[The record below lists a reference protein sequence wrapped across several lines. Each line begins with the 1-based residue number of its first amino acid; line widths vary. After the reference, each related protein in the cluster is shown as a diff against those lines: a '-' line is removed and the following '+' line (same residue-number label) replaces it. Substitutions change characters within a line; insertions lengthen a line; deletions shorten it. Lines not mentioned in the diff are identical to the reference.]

1 VGVLEALGIGVAL
14 GLAAGLTPGPMLAL
28 VLSASLQG
36 GFAAGAR
43 VAAAPLLS
51 DLPVVPLCVLVLD
64 GLPAHVVA
72 ALAIAG
78 GAFVAVLGVR
88 SLRAPAPA
96 GATAR
101 PVGARDVGRAVLVNL
116 ANPHPWIFWIS
127 VGGPVLL
134 RAAGV
139 STAAAVAFVAGFY
152 GLLVGTKLVLAGA
165 TAAGRR
171 RLLAGRGL
179 RIAMRVAALL
189 LVGAG
194 ILLIAE
200 GIAELSG

>member
-1 VGVLEALGIGVAL
+1 LWAVLEALGIGVAL
-14 GLAAGLTPGPMLAL
+14 GLAAGLTPGPMLGL

-64 GLPAHVVA
+64 GLPARVVA
-72 ALAIAG
+72 AIAIAG
-78 GAFVAVLGVR
+78 GALVAVLGIQ
-88 SLRAPAPA
+88 SLRAPALDSA
-96 GATAR
+96 AVR
-101 PVGARDVGRAVLVNL
+101 PVGLRDVGRAVLVNL

-139 STAAAVAFVAGFY
+139 STMAAVAFVAGFY
-152 GLLVGTKLVLAGA
+152 GLLVGTKLVLAAA

-171 RLLAGRGL
+171 RLLAGCGL
-179 RIAMRVAALL
+179 RIAMRLAALL
-189 LVGAG
+189 LIGAG
-194 ILLIAE
+194 VLLISE
-200 GIAELSG
+200 GIGAV

>member
-1 VGVLEALGIGVAL
+1 MLEALGIGVAL
-14 GLAAGLTPGPMLAL
+14 GLAAGLTPGPMLGL

-72 ALAIAG
+72 AIAIAG
-78 GAFVAVLGVR
+78 GALVAVLGVQ
-88 SLRAPAPA
+88 SLRAPLVL
-96 GATAR
+96 GAAAR
-101 PVGARDVGRAVLVNL
+101 PVGTRDVGRAVLVNL

-139 STAAAVAFVAGFY
+139 STWAAVAFVVGFY
-152 GLLVGTKLVLAGA
+152 GLLVGTKLVLAAA
-165 TAAGRR
+165 TAIGRR

-179 RIAMRVAALL
+179 HVAVRGAAALL
-189 LVGAG
+189 VAAG
-194 ILLIAE
+194 ILLIGE
-200 GIAELSG
+200 GIAAL

>member
-1 VGVLEALGIGVAL
+1 LWAVLEALGIGVAL
-14 GLAAGLTPGPMLAL
+14 GLAAGLAPGPMVAL

-43 VAAAPLLS
+43 VALAPLLS

-64 GLPAHVVA
+64 GLPTRAVA
-72 ALAIAG
+72 AIAIGG
-78 GAFVAVLGVR
+78 GAFVGVLGVR
-88 SLRAPAPA
+88 ALRAPVPVAA
-96 GATAR
+96 AR

-116 ANPHPWIFWIS
+116 ANPHPWIFWIG

-139 STAAAVAFVAGFY
+139 STGAAVAFVAGFY
-152 GLLVGTKLVLAGA
+152 GLLVGTKLVLAAA
-165 TAAGRR
+165 TAIGRR

-179 RIAMRVAALL
+179 PLAMRLAA
-189 LVGAG
+189 V
-194 ILLIAE
+194 LLIAAGVVLIVE
-200 GIAELSG
+200 GVAEL

>member
-14 GLAAGLTPGPMLAL
+14 GLAAGLAPGPMLGL
-28 VLSASLQG
+28 VLSASLAG
-36 GFAAGAR
+36 GFAAGAQ

-64 GLPAHVVA
+64 GLPATAVA
-72 ALAIAG
+72 ALGIAG
-78 GAFVAVLGVR
+78 GVLIGVLGIR
-88 SLRAPAPA
+88 GLRAPVPVAAAPA
-96 GATAR
+96 GA
-101 PVGARDVGRAVLVNL
+101 RDLGRAVLVNL
-116 ANPHPWIFWIS
+116 FNPHPWIFWIS

-139 STAAAVAFVAGFY
+139 STMAAVAFVAGFY
-152 GLLVGTKLVLAGA
+152 GLLVGTKLVLAAA

-179 RIAMRVAALL
+179 RIAMRLAALL
-189 LVGAG
+189 LIGAG
-194 ILLIAE
+194 VLLISE
-200 GIAELSG
+200 GIGAV